1 MEELFFCK
9 LLNEKYKYSLNL
21 NRLNKKIKIT
31 PTAKESFCKKNSK
44 ITTEMVDNVYYW
56 WLMMKTEMQKGIN
69 NPYYPRAYPQ
79 RMKTS
84 LPNRN
89 YSLIM
94 TSPLSTNSHITE
106 FPLTN
111 LLLSFSLSPH
121 HSSLPFYYFLYKP
134 STPWACFDSP
144 SPWHQLRAYQYP
156 FLIWTHMGLST
167 PYIMCL
173 CSLLKACLHI
183 WKYNKPAAMFGLQGS
198 FYPVDH
204 SMLHAEQTGSIV
216 VFFLTR
222 YVRWLPLF
230 VPTCFGDKAG
240 DQHLQSRES

>member
-1 MEELFFCK
+1 
-9 LLNEKYKYSLNL
+9 
-21 NRLNKKIKIT
+21 
-31 PTAKESFCKKNSK
+31 
-44 ITTEMVDNVYYW
+44 MVDNVYYW

-156 FLIWTHMGLST
+156 FLIWTHMVCPHLALCVFVLYWRHACTYENITNLLPCLDCKAPFIRST
-167 PYIMCL
+167 T
-173 CSLLKACLHI
+173 
-183 WKYNKPAAMFGLQGS
+183 Q
-198 FYPVDH
+198 
-204 SMLHAEQTGSIV
+204 
-216 VFFLTR
+216 
-222 YVRWLPLF
+222 
-230 VPTCFGDKAG
+230 CFT
-240 DQHLQSRES
+240 QNRREVS